1 MPRHRRH
8 AGRQWSGR
16 FHYPTWREVQQ
27 RQAAARRRARRR
39 RAGLIIGLVA
49 ASLAGLTTALFWGL

>member
-8 AGRQWSGR
+8 AGRRWSGR
-16 FHYPTWREVQQ
+16 FPNTWREARQ
-27 RQAAARRRARRR
+27 RQAAAARRR
-39 RAGLIIGLVA
+39 RRHRAGLVIGLVA